1 LLNAT
6 RRKLKKGRR
15 KIRRGT
21 IANTS
26 HCNIELGEMEKESH
40 EENNHTISGDLTA
53 KRKRG
58 RPRKQLK
65 LESNEHSLG
74 HSPSFSRSQQQS
86 RQRNDD
92 EAMVG
97 QPISGVI
104 EATFEAGFL
113 LSVKVGNSDS
123 MLRGVV
129 FKPGH
134 CDPVSVD
141 NDVAPDVPMIR
152 RNSDVMHHDG
162 SAKRGRKSRFRE
174 KRGSGVRSRALV
186 PVPIQPAHP
195 TIPNNLIVPVVLQP
209 AHLENGGERVPIDHS
224 PMQTETGSQASGAS
238 NGKPFE
244 TLLTQVMNKG
254 QVQHTTQSVEPES
267 DEQALSIEPLQ
278 AIHPIHPV
286 HMLKPMPSYGRGKM
300 TELLQAVQ
308 ENVRETHFSQ
318 GH

>member
-1 LLNAT
+1 MFYIYCL
-6 RRKLKKGRR
+6 
-15 KIRRGT
+15 RGT

>member
-1 LLNAT
+1 
-6 RRKLKKGRR
+6 
-15 KIRRGT
+15 
-21 IANTS
+21 
-26 HCNIELGEMEKESH
+26 MEKESH

-209 AHLENGGERVPIDHS
+209 AHLQNGGERVPIDHS

-278 AIHPIHPV
+278 AIHPIHQV

>member
-1 LLNAT
+1 
-6 RRKLKKGRR
+6 
-15 KIRRGT
+15 
-21 IANTS
+21 
-26 HCNIELGEMEKESH
+26 MEKESH

-195 TIPNNLIVPVVLQP
+195 TIPNNLIVPVVIQP

>member
-1 LLNAT
+1 
-6 RRKLKKGRR
+6 
-15 KIRRGT
+15 
-21 IANTS
+21 
-26 HCNIELGEMEKESH
+26 MEKERH
-40 EENNHTISGDLTA
+40 EDDNHTISGDLMA

-58 RPRKQLK
+58 RPRKHLK

-74 HSPSFSRSQQQS
+74 LPPGFSTSQQQP

-113 LSVKVGNSDS
+113 LAVKVGNSDN

-129 FKPGH
+129 FKPGC

-152 RNSDVMHHDG
+152 RNNDVMHHQG
-162 SAKRGRKSRFRE
+162 SAKGGRKSRFRE
-174 KRGSGVRSRALV
+174 KRGNSVRSRALV

-195 TIPNNLIVPVVLQP
+195 TIPKNLLVPVTLQP
-209 AHLENGGERVPIDHS
+209 VHLQNGGGRVP
-224 PMQTETGSQASGAS
+224 PMQTDTRSQASGAS

-244 TLLTQVMNKG
+244 TLLTQVMNTG
-254 QVQHTTQSVEPES
+254 QVHHTAHSFEAES

-278 AIHPIHPV
+278 AIHPVHPV
-286 HMLKPMPSYGRGKM
+286 HMPKPMPSYGRGKM
-300 TELLQAVQ
+300 TELLQVTNLTIPMIVPHVYFIFYLQ
-308 ENVRETHFSQ
+308 SFMFDLS
-318 GH
+318 

>member
-1 LLNAT
+1 MFYIYCL
-6 RRKLKKGRR
+6 
-15 KIRRGT
+15 RGT

-300 TELLQAVQ
+300 TELLQVLNPTIPMIISQAYLV
-308 ENVRETHFSQ
+308 FSIEI
-318 GH
+318 HV

>member
-1 LLNAT
+1 VFYIYCL
-6 RRKLKKGRR
+6 
-15 KIRRGT
+15 RGT

-141 NDVAPDVPMIR
+141 NDVVPDVPMIR

>member
-1 LLNAT
+1 
-6 RRKLKKGRR
+6 
-15 KIRRGT
+15 
-21 IANTS
+21 
-26 HCNIELGEMEKESH
+26 MEKESH

>member
-1 LLNAT
+1 MFYIYCL
-6 RRKLKKGRR
+6 
-15 KIRRGT
+15 RGT

-209 AHLENGGERVPIDHS
+209 AHLQNGGERVPIDHS

>member
-1 LLNAT
+1 MNPEAQTWKKPLPCLTNVVIAT
-6 RRKLKKGRR
+6 RLEKKKKAEERGEEKSQLLK
-15 KIRRGT
+15 
-21 IANTS
+21 
-26 HCNIELGEMEKESH
+26 EMEKEGH
-40 EENNHTISGDLTA
+40 EENNHTVSGDLMA

-58 RPRKQLK
+58 RPRKHLR
-65 LESNEHSLG
+65 LESNER
-74 HSPSFSRSQQQS
+74 SPLVTPPGLSRTQI
-86 RQRNDD
+86 RQRHDDD

-97 QPISGVI
+97 QQITGVI
-104 EATFEAGFL
+104 EATFDAGFL

-174 KRGSGVRSRALV
+174 KRGSGVRNRALV
-186 PVPIQPAHP
+186 PIQPK
-195 TIPNNLIVPVVLQP
+195 NLLVPVVLQP
-209 AHLENGGERVPIDHS
+209 SHHLQNGGGRVPIHHS
-224 PMQTETGSQASGAS
+224 PMQTETGSQAS

-254 QVQHTTQSVEPES
+254 QVHHTAQSIEPES

-278 AIHPIHPV
+278 AIHPVHPV
-286 HMLKPMPSYGRGKM
+286 HMPKPMPCYGRGQM
-300 TELLQAVQ
+300 TELLQ

>member
-1 LLNAT
+1 MLCF
-6 RRKLKKGRR
+6 GYFG
-15 KIRRGT
+15 GT

>member
-1 LLNAT
+1 
-6 RRKLKKGRR
+6 
-15 KIRRGT
+15 
-21 IANTS
+21 
-26 HCNIELGEMEKESH
+26 MEKEGH
-40 EENNHTISGDLTA
+40 EENNHTVSGDLMA

-58 RPRKQLK
+58 RPRKHLK
-65 LESNEHSLG
+65 LESNEQSLG
-74 HSPSFSRSQQQS
+74 TTPPGLSRSQQQL
-86 RQRNDD
+86 RQRDD
-92 EAMVG
+92 YEAMVG
-97 QPISGVI
+97 QPITGVI
-104 EATFEAGFL
+104 EASFEAGFL

-174 KRGSGVRSRALV
+174 RRGSGVRNRTLV

-195 TIPNNLIVPVVLQP
+195 KNHLVPVMLQP
-209 AHLENGGERVPIDHS
+209 THLQNGGGRVPVHHS
-224 PMQTETGSQASGAS
+224 PMQNESGSQASGAS

-254 QVQHTTQSVEPES
+254 PVHHTAQSIEPES

-278 AIHPIHPV
+278 AIHPVHPV
-286 HMLKPMPSYGRGKM
+286 HMPKPMQSYGRGKM

-308 ENVRETHFSQ
+308 ENVRETHFPQ

>member
-1 LLNAT
+1 
-6 RRKLKKGRR
+6 
-15 KIRRGT
+15 
-21 IANTS
+21 
-26 HCNIELGEMEKESH
+26 
-40 EENNHTISGDLTA
+40 
-53 KRKRG
+53 
-58 RPRKQLK
+58 
-65 LESNEHSLG
+65 
-74 HSPSFSRSQQQS
+74 
-86 RQRNDD
+86 
-92 EAMVG
+92 MVG

-300 TELLQAVQ
+300 TELLQR
-308 ENVRETHFSQ
+308 NYSQ
-318 GH
+318 H

>member
-1 LLNAT
+1 VFYIYCL
-6 RRKLKKGRR
+6 
-15 KIRRGT
+15 RGT